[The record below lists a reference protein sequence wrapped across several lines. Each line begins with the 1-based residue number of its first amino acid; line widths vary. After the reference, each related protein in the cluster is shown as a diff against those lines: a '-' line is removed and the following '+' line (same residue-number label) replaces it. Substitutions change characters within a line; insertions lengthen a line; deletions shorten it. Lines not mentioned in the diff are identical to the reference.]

1 MKDDVNKILDRA
13 LEYVIP
19 KDEVRS
25 FQFACSSAFGM
36 KMPIFTAEQ
45 LIHCGGETLLL
56 FTMGGYET
64 ESDILAMFLHSF
76 TDDGKLNVSLSYDDS
91 EIESFSKEE
100 LFAYKE
106 GKYNIYY
113 CLEFP
118 KTKPDFQ
125 MLVQEKIKALPQ
137 KKLEKV
143 VKKRFQRGIREALM
157 EGLKEAAES
166 KLISKN
172 VAKGLGEKAVGPAV
186 DVVLGSGEAGIVTYQ
201 SRMKEKKYEQSGGV
215 KGYSRTRANKEI
227 ATEWSKK
234 AVGTV
239 GGMGS
244 AALLTSGAAM
254 AGQVNHR
261 S

>member
-45 LIHCGGETLLL
+45 LILCEERTLLL
-56 FTMGGYET
+56 FRMGGNEI
-64 ESDILAMFLHSF
+64 ENDILPMLLHSV

-100 LFAYKE
+100 LFASKE
-106 GKYNIYY
+106 GQYNIYY
-113 CLEFP
+113 CLESP
-118 KTKPDFQ
+118 KTKSELE

-143 VKKRFQRGIREALM
+143 VKKRFQRIR
-157 EGLKEAAES
+157 
-166 KLISKN
+166 
-172 VAKGLGEKAVGPAV
+172 
-186 DVVLGSGEAGIVTYQ
+186 
-201 SRMKEKKYEQSGGV
+201 
-215 KGYSRTRANKEI
+215 
-227 ATEWSKK
+227 
-234 AVGTV
+234 
-239 GGMGS
+239 
-244 AALLTSGAAM
+244 
-254 AGQVNHR
+254 
-261 S
+261 

>member
-1 MKDDVNKILDRA
+1 
-13 LEYVIP
+13 
-19 KDEVRS
+19 
-25 FQFACSSAFGM
+25 
-36 KMPIFTAEQ
+36 MPIFTSQQ
-45 LIHCGGETLLL
+45 LILCEEKTLLL
-56 FTMGGYET
+56 FTMGGNEM
-64 ESDILAMFLHSF
+64 ENDILAMLLHSV

-91 EIESFSKEE
+91 EIECFSKEE

-106 GKYNIYY
+106 GKYNIHY
-113 CLEFP
+113 CLESP
-118 KTKPDFQ
+118 KTKSEFE

-143 VKKRFQRGIREALM
+143 VKKRFQRGMREALM

-166 KLISKN
+166 KLISN
-172 VAKGLGEKAVGPAV
+172 TAKGLGEKAVGPAV
-186 DVVLGSGEAGIVTYQ
+186 DVVLGSGEAGIATYQ
-201 SRMKEKKYEQSGGV
+201 SRMKEKKYEESRGV

-261 S
+261 P

>member
-1 MKDDVNKILDRA
+1 MKDEVNKILERA

-19 KDEVRS
+19 KNEVRS
-25 FQFACSSAFGM
+25 FHFACSSAFGT
-36 KMPIFTAEQ
+36 KMPIFTPEQ
-45 LIHCGGETLLL
+45 LILCEERTLLL
-56 FTMGGYET
+56 FRMGRYEM
-64 ESDILAMFLHSF
+64 ESDILAMLLHSV

-113 CLEFP
+113 CLESP
-118 KTKPDFQ
+118 KTKSEFE
-125 MLVQEKIKALPQ
+125 MLVQEKIKGLPQ

-143 VKKRFQRGIREALM
+143 VKKRFKRGIREALM

-166 KLISKN
+166 KLVSKN

-186 DVVLGSGEAGIVTYQ
+186 DVVLGSGEAGIATYQ
-201 SRMKEKKYEQSGGV
+201 SRRKEKKYEESGGV

-261 S
+261 P